1 VHVSSQTNR
10 HRYPNFDPGGQ
21 LLPPTAVAGP
31 PLLNVQFAPRYSLYL
46 DSEAQGEFIVNAP
59 FSRYHGKTWPN
70 STSLRANKF
79 IFSINLV
86 GTDAPLVQNMVTIN
100 TTNNI
105 FAFDLSLLTPSLEPI
120 ELVLYGAPE
129 GGDPAWTATSSVFYL
144 PEKDKGS
151 VTRID
156 NLNGGLWFRN
166 AASDRK
172 FEPLL
177 AYGFYSSYDGFL
189 RNKNNSQIQ
198 HYADLGLNAITP
210 LTIYNDSAA
219 EFAYMDRINLK
230 FMYNLRE
237 RYKNLTEV
245 QDNVLAA
252 RDAEAIFAYWS
263 ADECVIIHLPP
274 PTISSREPKLTLP
287 K

>member
-1 VHVSSQTNR
+1 MSIHCESLEVRQPLTMDMF
-10 HRYPNFDPGGQ
+10 RYPNFDPGGQ
-21 LLPPTAVAGP
+21 IEIPTAVTGP
-31 PLLNVQFAPRYSLYL
+31 PLVHVQFSPRFSLYL
-46 DSEAQGEFIVNAP
+46 DSEDKGEFIVNAA
-59 FSRYHGKTWPN
+59 FSQYHGKAWPSAN
-70 STSLRANKF
+70 TSRADKF
-79 IFSINLV
+79 IFSINEV
-86 GTDAPLVQNMVTIN
+86 GSGDPLVQNLVTIN
-100 TTNNI
+100 STENI
-105 FAFDLSLLTPSLEPI
+105 FSFDLSLLKASLEPI
-120 ELVLYGAPE
+120 QLVLYGAPE
-129 GGDPAWTATSSVFYL
+129 GGDPTWTATSSVFYL
-144 PEKDKGS
+144 PEKQNGS

-166 AASDRK
+166 SASKQK

-189 RNKNNSQIQ
+189 RNKNNSEIQ

-245 QDNVLAA
+245 HDNVMAA

-263 ADECVIIHLPP
+263 ADE
-274 PTISSREPKLTLP
+274 
-287 K
+287 